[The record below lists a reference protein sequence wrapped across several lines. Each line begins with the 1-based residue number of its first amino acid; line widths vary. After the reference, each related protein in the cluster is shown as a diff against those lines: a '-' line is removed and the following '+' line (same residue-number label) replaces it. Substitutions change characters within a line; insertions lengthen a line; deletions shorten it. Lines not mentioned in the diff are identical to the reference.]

1 MIGTDLGY
9 NIDHKN
15 ELLIVDFMAS
25 LRSDIQKAREE
36 AWQNALDRLWLED
49 FICIS
54 RKREYS
60 CRRGTE

>member
-9 NIDHKN
+9 NMDHKN

-36 AWQNALDRLWLED
+36 AWQCRQVIMEERHRPED
-49 FICIS
+49 
-54 RKREYS
+54 
-60 CRRGTE
+60 